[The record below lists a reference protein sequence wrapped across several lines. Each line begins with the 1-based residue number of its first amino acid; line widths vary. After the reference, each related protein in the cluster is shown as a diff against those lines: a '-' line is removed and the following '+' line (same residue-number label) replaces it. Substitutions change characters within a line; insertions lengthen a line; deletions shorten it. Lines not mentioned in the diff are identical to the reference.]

1 MKPRLLITI
10 DTELSNF
17 PDAQGLWGRVGNEDW
32 GLERLLDEF
41 DDLRIAATFFVDVY
55 AGDARNTGE
64 QRRAVERIHARG
76 HDAQLHTHP
85 GPAFDP
91 ARPRL
96 RDYTLAEQQQIIESG
111 CRRMEQW
118 TGVRPVLHRAGDWG
132 ADNVSLEALKRCGM
146 RADFSASPWSR
157 HCGIVSDAIA
167 DNGWARIDG
176 LLCGLGT
183 CYRDRITG
191 RTRRVDLGGA
201 SFREVRDIVARG
213 IDPLFITLH
222 SFSLM
227 HFNRT
232 RTRFSGDAGY
242 LKRLRSIC
250 AIARERHGYQI
261 STALEAVHA
270 LEGCADKSLP
280 RSALPTS
287 TLLSSGTGILK
298 SVSGRI
304 MSALS

>member
-1 MKPRLLITI
+1 MKPRLLITV

-41 DDLRIAATFFVDVY
+41 DSLQIAATFFVDVY
-55 AGDARNTGE
+55 GGDARQAGE

-76 HDAQLHTHP
+76 HDVQLHTHP

-96 RDYTLAEQQQIIESG
+96 RDYSLAEQQEIVESG

-118 TGVRPVLHRAGDWG
+118 IGERPVLHRAGDWG
-132 ADNVSLEALKRCGM
+132 ADNVTLQALKRCGM

-157 HCGIVSDAIA
+157 DCGIVSDAIV
-167 DNGWARIDG
+167 DNGWARIEG
-176 LLCGLGT
+176 MLCGLGT

-191 RTRRVDLGGA
+191 RIRRVDLGGA
-201 SFREVRDIVARG
+201 SFREVREIVARG

-222 SFSLM
+222 SFSLLR
-227 HFNRT
+227 FNRA
-232 RTRFSGDAGY
+232 RTRFSGDDDY
-242 LKRLRSIC
+242 LRRLRSLC
-250 AIARERHGYQI
+250 VIARERHGYQS
-261 STALEAVHA
+261 STALEAVQA
-270 LEGCADKSLP
+270 LEGCADASLP

-287 TLLSSGTGILK
+287 TVLSSGTGILK
-298 SVSGRI
+298 SISGRF
-304 MSALS
+304 MSAVA